1 MHSLITEREYRE
13 IMLDTAERYCEF
25 SDIPD
30 NELQKLALANWRL
43 DDVGE
48 RCNAL
53 TDDDLKVEWGDGRR
67 HSKTRLRMLSLV
79 DRLDDLLAI
88 RERANLT
95 DAQAQADLT
104 DILDHVLQNITEYRK
119 WSIEDDF
126 ERAQSS
132 LEFLR
137 AS

>member
-13 IMLDTAERYCEF
+13 MMIDIAERYCEF

-30 NELQKLALANWRL
+30 SELQKLALANWRL

-67 HSKTRLRMLSLV
+67 RSKTRLRMLSLV
-79 DRLDDLLAI
+79 DRLDDLFAI
-88 RERANLT
+88 REIDNLT